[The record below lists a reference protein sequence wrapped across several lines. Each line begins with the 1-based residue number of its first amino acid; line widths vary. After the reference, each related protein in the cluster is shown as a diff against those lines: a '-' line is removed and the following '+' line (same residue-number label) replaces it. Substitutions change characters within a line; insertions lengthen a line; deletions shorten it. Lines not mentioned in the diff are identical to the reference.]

1 MGFHEYVMGLWQDF
15 YDMMNPI
22 RVQLEGREIIEWWEI
37 PVKVA
42 RALLDAYSTFESFR
56 ADWKWMRLAVPLRG
70 RLLMEQLLWD
80 RGLPWRSL
88 ITGFRAI
95 EGDAME
101 QGVFGPASPPQEEQT
116 PSQPHADDNH
126 AWDTMTM
133 PERLRH
139 GRHGHRWSR

>member
-1 MGFHEYVMGLWQDF
+1 MPFHEYVMGLWQDF

-22 RVQLEGREIIEWWEI
+22 RTQLEGREIIEWWEL
-37 PVKVA
+37 PVKLA
-42 RALLDAYSTFESFR
+42 RALLDAYSTFDAFR

-101 QGVFGPASPPQEEQT
+101 QGVFGPASIPTEKNKRLPNGRE
-116 PSQPHADDNH
+116 PDYSFSK
-126 AWDTMTM
+126 WRSMTEA
-133 PERLRH
+133 ERLRMRRRF
-139 GRHGHRWSR
+139 GF